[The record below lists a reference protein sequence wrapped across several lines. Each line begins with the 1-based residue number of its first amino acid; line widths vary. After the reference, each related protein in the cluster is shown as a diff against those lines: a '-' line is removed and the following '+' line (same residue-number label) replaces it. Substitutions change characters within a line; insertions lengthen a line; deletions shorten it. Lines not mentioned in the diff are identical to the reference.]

1 MTEIDEST
9 NLRID
14 ELDWTIAR
22 SLRFFNSSIRKFV
35 NSSIPEVAL

>member
-1 MTEIDEST
+1 MEICELT

-14 ELDWTIAR
+14 EFDCTIAR
-22 SLRFFNSSIRKFV
+22 GLRFSNSSIRKFV